1 MSLDNIHGAEA
12 KEWVTEKYDSLR
24 LLKGIA
30 LLTDCN

>member
-1 MSLDNIHGAEA
+1 MSLDNIHGAGT

-24 LLKGIA
+24 FLKGVA